1 MNGAMFH
8 SKTELNLNLRNEG
21 NNMNLKDLKN
31 FITYQIDDRLAECG
45 IDVDQIEQIKIYDR
59 QFPSND
65 NDDNLVWK
73 LKTDNLSYLDV
84 LARIEQW
91 INNQIVICY
100 MNDTLN
106 RDLSIEIMGS
116 GKGMMAI

>member
-1 MNGAMFH
+1 
-8 SKTELNLNLRNEG
+8 
-21 NNMNLKDLKN
+21 MNLKDLKN

-45 IDVDQIEQIKIYDR
+45 INVDQIEQIKIYDR

-73 LKTDNLSYLDV
+73 FKTDNHSYSAVIQKID
-84 LARIEQW
+84 QW
-91 INNQIVICY
+91 INSQIVICY
-100 MNDTLN
+100 MNGGTD
-106 RDLSIEIMGS
+106 RDLSIEIMGN

>member
-1 MNGAMFH
+1 M
-8 SKTELNLNLRNEG
+8 NLR
-21 NNMNLKDLKN
+21 DLKN

-59 QFPSND
+59 QFPSNYK
-65 NDDNLVWK
+65 DDNLVWK
-73 LKTDNLSYLDV
+73 FKTDNHSYSAVIQKID
-84 LARIEQW
+84 QW

-106 RDLSIEIMGS
+106 RDLSIEIMGN

>member
-1 MNGAMFH
+1 M
-8 SKTELNLNLRNEG
+8 NLRN
-21 NNMNLKDLKN
+21 LKVFVLTQMAN
-31 FITYQIDDRLAECG
+31 QLTECG

-73 LKTDNLSYLDV
+73 FKTDNHSYSAVIKKID
-84 LARIEQW
+84 QW
-91 INNQIVICY
+91 INSQIIICY
-100 MNDTLN
+100 MENKDI
-106 RDLSIEIMGS
+106 DLSIEIIGN

>member
-1 MNGAMFH
+1 
-8 SKTELNLNLRNEG
+8 
-21 NNMNLKDLKN
+21 MNLKDLKN

-73 LKTDNLSYLDV
+73 LKADNLDYLDV

-91 INNQIVICY
+91 INNEIVFCY
-100 MNDTLN
+100 MNDNLN
-106 RDLSIEIMGS
+106 RDLSIEIMGND
-116 GKGMMAI
+116 KGMMAI

>member
-1 MNGAMFH
+1 
-8 SKTELNLNLRNEG
+8 
-21 NNMNLKDLKN
+21 MNLKDLKN
-31 FITYQIDDRLAECG
+31 FITCQMDDRLTECG

-84 LARIEQW
+84 LSKIEQW

-100 MNDTLN
+100 MENKD
-106 RDLSIEIMGS
+106 RDLSIEIMGN